1 MAKSQTKEEAALDP
15 RRSHRLLDALFSTE
29 KMRAIFSDHG
39 RLQAMLDF
47 EAALARGEAQAG
59 AIPPAAAAAIAE
71 QCRAERLDVD
81 ALAAQ
86 AGQSGNTA
94 IPLVKA
100 LTALVAA
107 QDEDAARFVH
117 WGATSQDAMDTGLV
131 LQLRDALAEFDAD
144 LARIAAAL
152 AALAR
157 EHAATPLA
165 GRTWLQQG
173 PPVTL
178 GLKAAEVLSAVERH
192 RARLAELK
200 ERVLVLQLGGAVGTL
215 AALGPRALEVADAVG
230 EALGLAVPDVPWH
243 TQRDRVAEV
252 ATALALLVGTLGKLA
267 RDVSLLMQTEVGEA
281 AEPSAPGRGG
291 SSTMPHKQN
300 PVGSAI
306 ILAASARVPALA
318 SIMLAAMVQE
328 HERGLGG
335 WQAEWETLPEICM
348 LASGALA
355 QAIAVVEGLQV
366 DATRMAK
373 NLDLTHGL
381 ILAEAVSMALAE
393 KLGKTKAHSLVEEA
407 SERSISANRPLRET
421 LAADARVT
429 AHLSGA
435 DLERLTDPRHYL
447 GQAERLVAR
456 ALASRRR

>member
-1 MAKSQTKEEAALDP
+1 LDP